1 MSAAVAA
8 RICPFCRSATPAD
21 AVVCWLCQS
30 RMPPVAQRPA
40 SQPATAP
47 APGTLV
53 ASGSREAPSKV
64 EPDFVL
70 WSVGTVL
77 SCLVMTMVVL
87 DFALLG
93 GFGGAALAAVAS
105 APVVVALGSM
115 VWLRRPGRPA
125 GGPLESSVRG
135 VLGGVSIA
143 VTVML
148 SVVFVICLMATAL
161 IVLLFILCSGS
172 MH

>member
-1 MSAAVAA
+1 M
-8 RICPFCRSATPAD
+8 I
-21 AVVCWLCQS
+21 VV
-30 RMPPVAQRPA
+30 VK
-40 SQPATAP
+40 AP
-47 APGTLV
+47 AR
-53 ASGSREAPSKV
+53 ASTSCDAKV

-70 WSVGTVL
+70 WTVGTVL

-87 DFALLG
+87 DFAPLG
-93 GFGGAALAAVAS
+93 VFGAAALATIAS

-115 VWLRRPGRPA
+115 MWLRRPGRPSD
-125 GGPLESSVRG
+125 GPLEGSVRG